1 MRANTNENIVVSFS
15 HIIVKIKRNFNIMG
29 KLCYLLILP
38 LKIMQ
43 QFETTCMLDEKIN
56 QNSGFIHFVKL
67 H

>member
-15 HIIVKIKRNFNIMG
+15 HIIVKIRRNFNIMG

-43 QFETTCMLDEKIN
+43 QFETTCMLDKKLTKTVG
-56 QNSGFIHFVKL
+56 SFIL
-67 H
+67 